1 MAAPSER
8 RDIVHWLIAASAACV
23 AAFAGLL
30 VIAYASEPATALDA
44 IALDQFSEP
53 LRRPLLA
60 RAARDVA
67 ELADPVPFALL
78 SATLCLL
85 ALTLRGLREALAV
98 GVLLAGANVA
108 TQLLKPVLAR
118 PRGTLGG
125 WILGPE
131 AFPSGHATAAMS
143 LALAAV
149 IVSSRAA
156 RPLIAAGGAAFAISV
171 GFALVALDAH
181 FPSDVTGGY
190 RMAGAWCFAVMAGL
204 VVAERR
210 WPRGA
215 GPRPESR
222 RARVAAV
229 ILLGALGVAAVV
241 AASRVAD
248 LLGYAR
254 GHTVFAAV
262 AAATAVLAVVIV
274 GAAALAA
281 ASVPMR
287 RR

>member
-1 MAAPSER
+1 MAADPES
-8 RDIVHWLIAASAACV
+8 RDIAPWLIAASLVCL
-23 AAFAGLL
+23 AAFAGVL
-30 VIAYASEPATALDA
+30 VIAYASEPAEALDA

-60 RAARDVA
+60 RAARDIA
-67 ELADPVPFALL
+67 ELADPAPFALL
-78 SATLCLL
+78 AAALCVL
-85 ALTLRGLREALAV
+85 ALVLRGLREALAV
-98 GVLLAGANVA
+98 GVLLAGANIT
-108 TQLLKPVLAR
+108 TQLLKPILAR

-156 RPLIAAGGAAFAISV
+156 RPLVAAGGAAFAIGV

-181 FPSDVTGGY
+181 FPSDVAGGY
-190 RMAGAWCFAVMAGL
+190 LMAGAWCFAVMAAL

-215 GPRPESR
+215 GPRPESTR
-222 RARVAAV
+222 VRVAAV
-229 ILLGALGVAAVV
+229 TLLGLVGIGAAV

-248 LLGYAR
+248 LLDYAR

-262 AAATAVLAVVIV
+262 AVTTAVLAVVIV
-274 GAAALAA
+274 ATVALAA